1 MKQIFGLALAG
12 IAMISSLELKA
23 QSFAESALLFSRS
36 KPGGSARIQA
46 MGGAQISL
54 GGDYSSSLSNPAGLG
69 MYNRSEFAFTP
80 SLNFSNTTS
89 DYLGNTASG
98 AKNNFSLPGFS
109 LAFHKDKGEY
119 GFLGGTFAATF
130 NRINDFNRNLSYSGT
145 SEGTSLID
153 FFISDA
159 SGYPDSQ
166 FDKNGD
172 LYNTV
177 TELGYDNY
185 LISPGYNGD
194 PNSYG
199 TEISAAAKPFQKEDI
214 QTSGKQNQWSFS
226 YGANFNDKFF
236 LGAGIGVTSITYKST
251 KKYYESFQN
260 EPVSNFDLTENL
272 QITGAGVNIT
282 AGGIYRVTDQVQL
295 GASISS
301 PTFYQ
306 LNDSYSAT
314 LNSHWKNYAFPT
326 PDPDPTKPQVKNINN
341 ESANTDNVVSNYNLK
356 TPTKLNAGATFFFNK
371 KGFITA
377 DIEQLN
383 YGRAK
388 YSPITSGAYAN
399 NSNVSYA
406 SDNEQIKSL
415 YKSTTNIRVGGE
427 YRMKDFRF
435 RAGYNLLSDPFVTKQ
450 NDVSRKIQTV
460 SGGLGYRK
468 PNFYIDLTVLYGFGD
483 NSYRPYRVNTPT
495 SPLVTFSQNKTNVMV
510 TLGFPF

>member
-1 MKQIFGLALAG
+1 MKQIFGLALVG
-12 IAMISSLELKA
+12 IAMIYSLKSNA

-69 MYNRSEFAFTP
+69 MFNRSEFAFTP

-89 DYLGNTASG
+89 NYLGNSSNAS
-98 AKNNFSLPGFS
+98 KNNFSLPGFS
-109 LAFHKDKGEY
+109 LAFHKDKGDY
-119 GFLGGTFAATF
+119 GFLGGTFAVTF

-159 SGYPDSQ
+159 TGYPATQ

-185 LISPGYNGD
+185 LIGESTILDKGND
-194 PNSYG
+194 P
-199 TEISAAAKPFQKEDI
+199 TEYFTDVTSKPFQKEDI

-226 YGANFNDKFF
+226 YGANFNDKFY
-236 LGAGIGVTSITYKST
+236 LGAGIGVTSISYKS
-251 KKYYESFQN
+251 KKNYSEIFQN
-260 EPVSNFDLTENL
+260 EPLSDFDLTEDL
-272 QITGAGVNIT
+272 QITGSGVNIT
-282 AGGIYRVTDQVQL
+282 AGGILRATDQLQL

-301 PTFYQ
+301 PTYYQ
-306 LNDSYSAT
+306 LNDTYYAT
-314 LNSHWKNYAFPT
+314 MNSHWKNFEYTDNEF
-326 PDPDPTKPQVKNINN
+326 INN
-341 ESANTDNVVSNYNLK
+341 ESAHTDNVVSNYNLR
-356 TPTKLNAGATFFFNK
+356 TPTRISAGATFFFNK

-383 YGRAK
+383 YGKAK
-388 YSPITSGAYAN
+388 YSPVTNGVNANSSGI
-399 NSNVSYA
+399 SYD
-406 SDNEQIKSL
+406 SDNQQIRSL
-415 YKSTTNIRVGGE
+415 YKSTTNVRVGGE
-427 YRMKDFRF
+427 FRLEDFRF
-435 RAGYNLLSDPFVTKQ
+435 RAGYNLMTDPFVAKQ
-450 NDVSRKIQTV
+450 NDTSRKIQTV

-468 PNFYIDLTVLYGFGD
+468 QNFYIDLAVIYGFGD
-483 NSYRPYRVNTPT
+483 NTYRPYRVNTPT